1 MAERNYAEI
10 KLCVKLIFL
19 KFISQIRVAA
29 ATIQKWE
36 GGLIRLPFH

>member
-19 KFISQIRVAA
+19 KFSKYYLV
-29 ATIQKWE
+29 TE
-36 GGLIRLPFH
+36 